1 MKPDQPTPTQTD
13 DPVWAAAREYVARR
27 SGAARPPGRYDV
39 AGRFWLDERC
49 DGCEPVRRPSR
60 AHPDSQKRHGRRAV
74 HIARRY
80 GVDRRKVLAAAR
92 ALVSGGQAGTDATP
106 GCERARDAMNSS
118 T

>member
-39 AGRFWLDERC
+39 AGRFWLDEKC
-49 DGCEPVRRPSR
+49 EGCEPVRRPSR

-80 GVDRRKVLAAAR
+80 GVDRREVLAAAR
-92 ALVSGGQAGTDATP
+92 ALVSGGQAGTDAALRS
-106 GCERARDAMNSS
+106 ERACNAMI
-118 T
+118 